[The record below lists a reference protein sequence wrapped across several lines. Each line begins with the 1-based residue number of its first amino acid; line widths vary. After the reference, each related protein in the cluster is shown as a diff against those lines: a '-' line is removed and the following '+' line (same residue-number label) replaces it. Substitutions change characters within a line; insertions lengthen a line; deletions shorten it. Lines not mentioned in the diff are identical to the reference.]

1 MDVEA
6 TTGLERVYRFIVD
19 FITENGYSPSVKE
32 ICEGAYLSS
41 KASVHDCLR
50 RLKIMGKIDVKE
62 NTPRSIRLAGYK
74 FVKES
79 G

>member
-1 MDVEA
+1 MDVEE
-6 TTGLERVYRFIVD
+6 TTGLERVYRFIAD

-41 KASVHDCLR
+41 KSSVHYCLR
-50 RLKIMGKIDVKE
+50 RLKMMSKIDVRE
-62 NTPRSIRLAGYK
+62 NTPRSISLAGYK